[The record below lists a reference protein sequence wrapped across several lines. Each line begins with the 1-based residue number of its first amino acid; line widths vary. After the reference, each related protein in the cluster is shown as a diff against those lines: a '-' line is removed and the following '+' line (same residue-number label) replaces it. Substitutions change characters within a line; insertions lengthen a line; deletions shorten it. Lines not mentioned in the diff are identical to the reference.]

1 LEIQIEI
8 FGNRDL
14 DLEILDR
21 FRNLEGEQAGIILP
35 LKKQAG
41 DSFPFF
47 FGPPGAR
54 TPALLTFK
62 GIPLFC
68 DAGLFI

>member
-1 LEIQIEI
+1 
-8 FGNRDL
+8 
-14 DLEILDR
+14 
-21 FRNLEGEQAGIILP
+21 
-35 LKKQAG
+35 LKFFEKTGWRQFFQAG
-41 DSFPFF
+41 DIFPGF

-54 TPALLTFK
+54 KPAWPTFK